1 MKDCNL
7 QSSTDSHFFASLDID
22 KRDSYGKTALHCAVS
37 AGQANTVKYLLHNH
51 ANPNLKDHRE
61 EAPLHAAVRTGN
73 IEVVE
78 VEFKELKLHFWECC
92 VRLGKVLDD
101 KRSDQN
107 HKSRALLCTMAYFLV
122 SFFFPFVL
130 SHNSCASYIFSPQ
143 AILNHK
149 TTNVNIEGRNKY
161 TPLHSAAHLEHRS
174 ALEICQ
180 KLVSITWITRWIL
193 IKHT

>member
-1 MKDCNL
+1 M
-7 QSSTDSHFFASLDID
+7 
-22 KRDSYGKTALHCAVS
+22 
-37 AGQANTVKYLLHNH
+37 KYLLHNH

-78 VEFKELKLHFWECC
+78 VEFKELKLLFWECY
-92 VRLGKVLDD
+92 VRLGKVPDD

-107 HKSRALLCTMAYFLV
+107 LKSRALLWTMAYFLV
-122 SFFFPFVL
+122 YFFFSFVL
-130 SHNSCASYIFSPQ
+130 SYNSVMCFACIFSPQ
-143 AILNHK
+143 ALLNHK

-180 KLVSITWITRWIL
+180 KLVSINWITRWIL
-193 IKHT
+193 IKHTRPIDHLPVQLSRYSTRTLMKVVCL

>member
-122 SFFFPFVL
+122 SFFFSLSFSLTTHVL
-130 SHNSCASYIFSPQ
+130 RVYSLRRRYWIIRQPTLTSKDETN
-143 AILNHK
+143 ILLCI
-149 TTNVNIEGRNKY
+149 V
-161 TPLHSAAHLEHRS
+161 L
-174 ALEICQ
+174 
-180 KLVSITWITRWIL
+180 L
-193 IKHT
+193 I